1 MLNHPDMGGNPEVMK
16 RINIEF
22 DLIKK
27 QFSTKQASFYDI
39 CVDDVVIINK
49 SVSKV
54 VATSIN
60 TFTAISEFT
69 QRSAIFSKST
79 GICIT
84 NPKFKASIPKKISNA
99 Y

>member
-27 QFSTKQASFYDI
+27 QISNKQASFNTI
-39 CVDDVVIINK
+39 CVGDIVIINK

-54 VATSIN
+54 IASSLN
-60 TFTAISEFT
+60 TFTAISEYSH
-69 QRSAIFSKST
+69 RSAVFSKKT